1 MPQLAIYLD
10 DETARQLTEASER
23 EGLSRSAWVKRAVQA
38 QLKNRLPDSFFEVLG
53 TWEDD
58 REPAEVLRDIRSEV
72 PQKERASL
80 R

>member
-10 DETARQLTEASER
+10 DETARQLEEASER

-38 QLKNRLPDSFFEVLG
+38 HLNNRLPDSFFEVLG

-58 REPAEVLRDIRSEV
+58 REPAEILRDIRSEV
-72 PQKERASL
+72 PQKERTAL